1 MPFFLDGNNLIG
13 QSAEEA
19 RREPTVRRA
28 FLGQLSRYSRS
39 RGGSF
44 TVFFDGDAPDP
55 SMPPPGVRVRYSA
68 PLSTDDA
75 ILHSL
80 SGAREPAAIIVVTN
94 DRRLTSRCR
103 EAGAKVINWGEFSA
117 RMEKAPRRSRDAA
130 QKEEPVDLEEWARYF
145 GVDPKTMK

>member
-19 RREPTVRRA
+19 RRRPAVRRA
-28 FLGQLSRYSRS
+28 FLEQLSRYTRS
-39 RGGSF
+39 RGGRF
-44 TVFFDGDAPDP
+44 TVYFDGDTPDS

-75 ILHSL
+75 ILQSI
-80 SGAREPAAIIVVTN
+80 SGASEPTAIIVVTN
-94 DRRLTSRCR
+94 DRRLGSRCR
-103 EAGAKVINWGEFSA
+103 DAGAKVIDWSEFSA
-117 RMEKAPRRSRDAA
+117 RMNRVPRRSRGATA
-130 QKEEPVDLEEWARYF
+130 KEERVDVDDWARYF